1 MKISTALRA
10 LFSIAIFFSIVSFA
24 KADALTLTSGNN
36 ATTTPNVATSITGF
50 QIVGNAASTTP
61 VKLHVTSGT
70 LHVSTVS
77 GVTMSGNDSDTINL
91 SGTVTNLNTALSSLT
106 YTRSSTGTDTLEV
119 ALVNSN
125 QIFFETNGHV
135 YQYVASSLDWNA
147 AKLAAEQLNAYGKTG
162 YLVTITSAAENNFV
176 KLRLSGDAWIG
187 ASDSGTE
194 GTWKWVTG
202 PEAGTTFWSGADN
215 GSTVGGNYASWGGGE
230 PNNSGDE
237 DCGEEY
243 VASGTWNDLP
253 CSGTTIDGYVAEFGD
268 NTSSTTVVSK
278 NVSIVTADVPAV
290 TSLSPSTGATN
301 ASPSANLVI
310 GFSKTV
316 TRDTGSILI
325 KKTSDDSLIE
335 TIAVSGALVTGSGS
349 NTITIN
355 PAANLAEGVQYYIIV
370 PNTAFKDSSNNYYA
384 GISATSTWSFTT
396 ADQTAPTISSVSA
409 TSTASTSAS
418 ITWTTNES
426 GSSKVVYSTGLSFG
440 STTTETDTSPRITS
454 HSKSVSNL
462 IGCTSYNYKV
472 VSADAS
478 GNYAT
483 SSSDIF
489 TTLGCSGGAIPSSA
503 TTSSVT
509 VSSAATST
517 LSDSGRTLSVST
529 PANFTAT
536 SSSVTIQIRA
546 QSSQTVLSTL
556 GSPASLSSAASVVFD
571 VTALINNTTVLDSF
585 DSPVTIS
592 YTYTDTDIS
601 GLNEST
607 LSMYHYH
614 SNDWSR
620 LNNCSVDTSANTIT
634 CDTPSF
640 STFAIFG
647 SALSSQTSSNS
658 SHSSVGSVQQR
669 VQSLTKIGN
678 IAQAE
683 NLKKEWPDLFP
694 VAVSTS
700 TIRDLTLKDE
710 GNDVK
715 KLQEYLIGKNSGV
728 AAGELKRVGATGY
741 FGRYTQAAL
750 SEYQKINNIVP
761 AVGYFGP
768 LTRAK
773 IKSLDVRGLWW

>member
-1 MKISTALRA
+1 MLV
-10 LFSIAIFFSIVSFA
+10 FFGFFSFV

-91 SGTVTNLNTALSSLT
+91 SGTVANLNTALSSLT
-106 YTRSSTGTDTLEV
+106 YTRSSTGSDTLEV

-125 QIFFETNGHV
+125 QIYFDTNGHV

-147 AKLAAEQLNAYGKTG
+147 AKTAAEALTAYGATG

-176 KLRLSGDAWIG
+176 KARLSGDAWIG

-202 PEAGTTFWSGADN
+202 PEAGTTFWQGLDN
-215 GSTVGGNYASWGGGE
+215 GATVGGNYASWGGGE
-230 PNNSGDE
+230 PNNSGNE

-253 CSGTTIDGYVAEFGD
+253 CSGTSISGYVAEFGSD
-268 NTSSTTVVSK
+268 SNPVTVVSK

-290 TSLSPSTGATN
+290 TSLSPSTGSTS
-301 ASPSANLVI
+301 ASPSTNLVI
-310 GFSKTV
+310 SFSKTV
-316 TRDTGSILI
+316 TRDTGNILI
-325 KKTSDDSLIE
+325 KKTSDDSIIE

-355 PAANLAEGVQYYIIV
+355 PSTTLDEGVQYYIIV
-370 PNTAFKDSSNNYYA
+370 PGTAFKDSSNNYYD

-396 ADQTAPTISSVSA
+396 ADATAPTHSSITVSPA
-409 TSTASTSAS
+409 TTTASV
-418 ITWTTNES
+418 TWTTNEA
-426 GSSKVVYSTGLSFG
+426 GSSKVVYSAGLSFG
-440 STTTETDTSPRITS
+440 STTTETDTSSRVTS
-454 HSKSVSNL
+454 HSKSLSSL
-462 IGCTSYNYKV
+462 IACTSYNYKV

-483 SSSDIF
+483 STSDIF
-489 TTLGCSGGAIPSSA
+489 TTLGCSGGAVPSSA
-503 TTSSVT
+503 TTSPVT

-517 LSDSGRTLSVST
+517 LTDTGRTLTVST

-536 SSSVTIQIRA
+536 SSSVIIQIRA
-546 QSSQTVLSTL
+546 QSTQTVLSTI
-556 GSPASLSSAASVVFD
+556 GSPGSLSSAASVVFD

-592 YTYTDTDIS
+592 YTYTDSDIS
-601 GLNEST
+601 GLEESS

-614 SNDWSR
+614 DGVWEE
-620 LNNCSVDTSANTIT
+620 LDDCSVDVGANMIT

-647 SALSSQTSSNS
+647 SAVSSQTSSNT
-658 SHSSVGSVQQR
+658 SHTSVGSVKQR

-683 NLKKEWPDLFP
+683 NLKKEWPKLFS
-694 VAVSTS
+694 VMTSISTS

-710 GNDVK
+710 GDDVK
-715 KLQEYLIGKNSGV
+715 KLQELLINKNTGN
-728 AAGELKRVGATGY
+728 AAVELRRVGATGY

-750 SEYQKINNIVP
+750 SEYQKVNGVYP
-761 AVGYFGP
+761 PVGYFGP

-773 IKSLDVRGLWW
+773 MKSLDMTGLWW